1 MKKFFLAVA
10 AWLAKPFIPER
21 VTTSDAE
28 YRATIAKQA
37 DEITGLRE
45 RLVELQDELATANAA
60 LKSANAGNKTLQ
72 DFIAAR
78 YTPDKTLTPP
88 PKIVKPY
95 LTMALLALSLCA
107 RAAFPPPFIH
117 NILDTNDIAAGPGIT
132 ITAVGGV
139 ATIVSTGGS
148 GGTNYFFVDA
158 NGNVTTLSNLYFP
171 NANFGNV
178 VFSNWSFV
186 NGLTTNVAL
195 LAPGPVTN
203 TLQFYGGI
211 LTNVVGGQVSCTA
224 PTISVQPANVTC
236 ITNTT
241 TNFTV
246 TASGTATLAYQW
258 RTNGVNV
265 TNGIQ
270 YFGATAAT
278 LWASNVVIAQS
289 NTAFTVVITNGCGSI
304 TSSVATLTVT
314 NGTGGGGGNGLLNG
328 LVAVWEMEQADNAN
342 APDATGNGLTLTRNG
357 TTVQN
362 FSQFIQG
369 SFSVQSGAAAY
380 LDSASASFNTTASFS
395 VATWVYPTSGFNGQ
409 YVYDRYSVADTAG
422 WGIYGTGALE
432 ASFFTRKSGSSLIT
446 VPSTTSYALNKWNF
460 ICAGYD
466 SGAQVIWISVNGSA
480 KETVGNTD
488 GLSAESVNLT
498 LLNLT
503 GGIATSISG
512 SLDESCYWSRVLSN
526 TDISF
531 IVNGYNFSTQ
541 TGSPKFFSGGTWSN

>member
-10 AWLAKPFIPER
+10 AWLAKPFIPEKPT
-21 VTTSDAE
+21 VIEPDHSAAIANQAAE
-28 YRATIAKQA
+28 IAA
-37 DEITGLRE
+37 LRE

-107 RAAFPPPFIH
+107 RGAFPPPFIH
-117 NILDTNDIAAGPGIT
+117 NILDTNDIAAGSGIT
-132 ITAVGGV
+132 ISAVGGV

-158 NGNVTTLSNLYFP
+158 NGNVTTLSNLYFL
-171 NANFGNV
+171 NATFGNV
-178 VFSNWSFV
+178 VFTNWSFV

-246 TASGTATLAYQW
+246 TASGTGLTYQW
-258 RTNGVNV
+258 ETNGVNV
-265 TNGIQ
+265 ANGTQ
-270 YFGATAAT
+270 FSGATTASLT
-278 LWASNVVIAQS
+278 ASNVVIAQS
-289 NTAFTVVITNGCGSI
+289 NTLFDCKIVGTCGSI

-314 NGTGGGGGNGLLNG
+314 NGTGGGSFNPSNRAPMIWFSADYAVTNSSGVVAANNDPVQFMGDKSGNANVINDPNFTYTFKTAQQNGLPAIDTGANGGSLSRSVFQQGTISQPFTLYVAAKHTTSASYKALFTCFSGGNEFFGIDDASHG
-328 LVAVWEMEQADNAN
+328 TAF
-342 APDATGNGLTLTRNG
+342 APTGLT
-357 TTVQN
+357 
-362 FSQFIQG
+362 
-369 SFSVQSGAAAY
+369 
-380 LDSASASFNTTASFS
+380 SASTVS
-395 VATWVYPTSGFNGQ
+395 
-409 YVYDRYSVADTAG
+409 AG
-422 WGIYGTGALE
+422 WHVFAYVVDGA
-432 ASFFTRKSGSSLIT
+432 SSLIR
-446 VPSTTSYALNKWNF
+446 VDGSQIAAGDVGSSTLV
-460 ICAGYD
+460 GMR
-466 SGAQVIWISVNGSA
+466 
-480 KETVGNTD
+480 VGNRSD
-488 GLSAESVNLT
+488 NDLRWNSQIGEIIMV
-498 LLNLT
+498 T
-503 GGIATSISG
+503 GH
-512 SLDESCYWSRVLSN
+512 DN
-526 TDISF
+526 
-531 IVNGYNFSTQ
+531 STQ
-541 TGSPKFFSGGTWSN
+541 LSDMEGYLARWQ